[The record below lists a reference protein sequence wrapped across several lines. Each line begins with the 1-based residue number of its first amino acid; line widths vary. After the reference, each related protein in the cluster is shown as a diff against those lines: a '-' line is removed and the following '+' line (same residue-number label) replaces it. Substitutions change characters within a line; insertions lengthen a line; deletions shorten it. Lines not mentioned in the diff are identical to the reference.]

1 MKEWKNMKITP
12 ETHRKLMEM
21 KIELTPILKNPN
33 LTFDDVINYL
43 INHYKKTVKQS

>member
-1 MKEWKNMKITP
+1 MFKMMKIKT
-12 ETHRKLMEM
+12 ETHQKLMEL

-43 INHYKKTVKQS
+43 ISYYKRTVKES